1 MPPHH
6 PPDPRGEKRRDDVET
21 GRESLSDAGGDD
33 CGGGGG
39 RNGHQ
44 GREPDRKRIP
54 CGEPDRLY
62 GQSVA
67 ARLYAGGTQDHQ
79 HGQGPNGSELA
90 ERMDVVYIFDA
101 ARRVRKV
108 LPGGVSELVHKE
120 ADYELEAEVTMG
132 AGVRPGEFLG
142 FRCVDGR
149 FRLFEVDETEE
160 DDLLAVTRIT
170 ATDAAA
176 AELTEKVIEHV
187 ELTDSAPADGAAAL
201 LAGTAW
207 EIRATAAGKRKATL
221 TVYYQTAWEALRD
234 MAKACAVRVV
244 PYYDFSGGAITARCI
259 DLQEMEPIF
268 RGRIFDSTTDAGSVY
283 LTRTGSPCTVA
294 YGVGKA
300 TGEGNDPT
308 RLTIAGVTWS
318 KAGGDPA
325 DKPSGQTWIAD
336 EAALAKYGRKE
347 MVFNGQEITDA
358 AELLEKTWEA
368 LEAQREPIIGGTATV
383 QDMEML
389 PGQSHRKIRLY
400 DLVAV
405 ITRQGETFTSQ
416 VVDIERDYVRPEETK
431 IKLGAE
437 KDEWKK
443 SLTKQIA
450 SIKSDLAKARGGAG
464 RAGNS
469 AEKNKEL
476 IVENMDLIRLHTIA
490 INEQA
495 NKISETEIKLEKA
508 KVRITANEKLLASQ
522 GERLNSTEILLNGS
536 DTTIGLVAKVEAN
549 GQAISSASIRIDGQA
564 AEIQLKVSKNG
575 VISSINQTSESITIS
590 ASKVNLKGY
599 VTASD
604 LSAEVANINKFFAG
618 TAQAQRMDINNL
630 TTQTFQATNVSLINY
645 DCGWKTKTF
654 VTGVSFPRYVEGTI
668 YYKDQNGS
676 NAHMTVLTPKKN
688 SNGSVS
694 SKEVVY
700 LGRAID
706 D

>member
-1 MPPHH
+1 
-6 PPDPRGEKRRDDVET
+6 
-21 GRESLSDAGGDD
+21 
-33 CGGGGG
+33 
-39 RNGHQ
+39 
-44 GREPDRKRIP
+44 
-54 CGEPDRLY
+54 
-62 GQSVA
+62 
-67 ARLYAGGTQDHQ
+67 
-79 HGQGPNGSELA
+79 
-90 ERMDVVYIFDA
+90 MDVVYIFDA

-234 MAKACAVRVV
+234 MATACAVRVV

-268 RGRIFDSTTDAGSVY
+268 RGRIFDSATDAGSVY

-308 RLTIAGVTWS
+308 RLTIAGVTWT

-347 MVFNGQEITDA
+347 MVFSDQQITDA
-358 AELLEKTWEA
+358 GELLEKTWDA

-508 KVRITANEKLLASQ
+508 TVRITANEKILASQ
-522 GERLNSTEILLNGS
+522 GDRLSSTEILLNGS
-536 DTTIGLVAKVEAN
+536 ETTIGLVAKVETN
-549 GQAISSASIRIDGQA
+549 SEAISSANIRIDGQA
-564 AEIQLKVSKNG
+564 AEIQLKVNKNG

-590 ASKVNLKGY
+590 ANKVNLNGY

-618 TAQAQRMDINNL
+618 TAQAQRMDINSL
-630 TTQTFQATNVSLINY
+630 TTQFFQATNVSLINN

-654 VTGVSFPRYVEGTI
+654 VTGVTLPTYTENTI
-668 YYKDQNGS
+668 YYKDHSGNNKS
-676 NAHMTVLTPKKN
+676 MLVLTPKKKVT
-688 SNGSVS
+688 GSVS
-694 SKEVVY
+694 SKEVIY